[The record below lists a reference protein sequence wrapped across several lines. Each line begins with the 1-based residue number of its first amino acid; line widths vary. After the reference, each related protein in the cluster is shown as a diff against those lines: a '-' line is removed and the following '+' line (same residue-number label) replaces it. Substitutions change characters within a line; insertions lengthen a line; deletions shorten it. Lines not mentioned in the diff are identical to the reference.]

1 MEIIQEV
8 GRFEIA
14 CHTINFTP
22 RAKQFHWHE
31 NYEICQLLKTPA
43 TFRVDGVLYDAKEG
57 DIIAINEHVIHQFL
71 ISDEGSLIRIFQFP
85 LKILLNFSASIA
97 PLKIHIK
104 HEEILAV
111 DGLEE
116 KITMLFNLME
126 DEDNAEN
133 TLENPFLS
141 GIAASLYLLL
151 ERHFSTSE
159 SVFSKNK
166 EKQDFYRIA
175 EYINTHYKEEL
186 TVTSISKELY
196 FSRGHLAAIFKKYAG
211 VSVTDYIN
219 TLRITNA
226 NYLLKNGASAT
237 EAALESGFQSIRTF
251 NNVYKAVMNTT
262 PTKYAKKNEDK

>member
-104 HEEILAV
+104 HEEILAAL
-111 DGLEE
+111 GLEE
-116 KITMLFNLME
+116 KITTLFNLME
-126 DEDNAEN
+126 EEDNVEN
-133 TLENPFLS
+133 TLENPFLTEFPHRCICFLN
-141 GIAASLYLLL
+141 GIFPH
-151 ERHFSTSE
+151 RK
-159 SVFSKNK
+159 VFSPKTRKN
-166 EKQDFYRIA
+166 RIF
-175 EYINTHYKEEL
+175 T
-186 TVTSISKELY
+186 
-196 FSRGHLAAIFKKYAG
+196 
-211 VSVTDYIN
+211 
-219 TLRITNA
+219 
-226 NYLLKNGASAT
+226 
-237 EAALESGFQSIRTF
+237 ALPNI
-251 NNVYKAVMNTT
+251 
-262 PTKYAKKNEDK
+262 